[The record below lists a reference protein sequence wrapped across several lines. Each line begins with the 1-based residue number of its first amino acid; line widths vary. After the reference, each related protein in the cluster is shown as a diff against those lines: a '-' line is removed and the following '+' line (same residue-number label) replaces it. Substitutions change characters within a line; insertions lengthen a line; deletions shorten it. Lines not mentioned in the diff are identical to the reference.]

1 MSGLR
6 EAFIEELKDTYDAEH
21 QITRALPKVIKSARH
36 EELKSALESH
46 LEETHNHIGRLE
58 NVFDI
63 LDETPRRKKCKGIE
77 GILAEGQ
84 ELIEAHRGDAALIAS
99 LQKVEHYEIAAYGTL
114 AAWTR
119 FLEEHVAAD
128 ILEETLN
135 EERDADE
142 RLAEI
147 AQSVV
152 NPEGASREA
161 EEGFGRRIKLPMQ

>member
-6 EAFIEELKDTYDAEH
+6 EALIEELKDTYDAEY
-21 QITRALPKVIKSARH
+21 QITRVLPQAIKNARH
-36 EELKSALESH
+36 EELKSALKSY
-46 LEETHNHIGRLE
+46 LEQTYYHIGRLE

-77 GILAEGQ
+77 GIVAEGQ
-84 ELIEAHRGDAALIAS
+84 ALIENRRGDVSLIAS
-99 LQKVEHYEIAAYGTL
+99 LQKLEHFEIAAYGTL

-135 EERDADE
+135 EEKDADD

-147 AQSVV
+147 AQSVINFEQV
-152 NPEGASREA
+152 EESRET
-161 EEGFGRRIKLPMQ
+161 EGKTA